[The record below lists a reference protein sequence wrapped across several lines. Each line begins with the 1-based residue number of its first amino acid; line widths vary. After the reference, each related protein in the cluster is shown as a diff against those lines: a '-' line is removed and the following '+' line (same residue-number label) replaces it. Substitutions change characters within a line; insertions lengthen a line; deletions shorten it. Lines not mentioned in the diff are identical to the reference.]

1 MRMTNKVQVK
11 MKHRPAFVIFLILS
25 VLLIHCA
32 SSNQSTDPIVEQGTI
47 SPEDSLQLAI
57 QDSLEQARAKEEELR
72 EALIELY
79 KDEIYSRYQAQANTL
94 TNYYILAQQ
103 HFYTGDF
110 ENALFLINR
119 AALIKEN
126 ADVLALRG
134 SIYLGL
140 GYINEFVSHWRRAL
154 EMDPSVPIPSST
166 YIIQQL
172 QNNGLIDENLTK
184 SF

>member
-1 MRMTNKVQVK
+1 
-11 MKHRPAFVIFLILS
+11 MKFWLTSIAVFFTLFVINCGSSGELTDSDGGTSAVDSQELI
-25 VLLIHCA
+25 
-32 SSNQSTDPIVEQGTI
+32 I
-47 SPEDSLQLAI
+47 SPEADSIA
-57 QDSLEQARAKEEELR
+57 QAQAKEEELR
-72 EALIELY
+72 QALIELY
-79 KDEIYSRYQAQANTL
+79 KDDIYSRYQAQANTL

-103 HFYTGDF
+103 HFYSGDF

-140 GYINEFVSHWRRAL
+140 GYINEFVNQWRRAL
-154 EMDPSVPIPSST
+154 EMDPEVPIPSST

-172 QNNGLIDENLTK
+172 QNNGLIDENLK
-184 SF
+184 KAF

>member
-1 MRMTNKVQVK
+1 
-11 MKHRPAFVIFLILS
+11 MKKWIISIAVILS
-25 VLLIHCA
+25 FVSINCSSTSEISEDEGTSQETTQADLITQA
-32 SSNQSTDPIVEQGTI
+32 QA
-47 SPEDSLQLAI
+47 DSIAEAQ
-57 QDSLEQARAKEEELR
+57 AKEAELR
-72 EALIELY
+72 NALIELY

-103 HFYTGDF
+103 HFFSGDF
-110 ENALFLINR
+110 ENALFLVNR

-140 GYINEFVSHWRRAL
+140 GYINEFVNQWRRAL
-154 EMDPSVPIPSST
+154 EMDPEVPIPSST

-172 QNNGLIDENLTK
+172 QNNGLIDENLK
-184 SF
+184 KAF

>member
-1 MRMTNKVQVK
+1 MKNK
-11 MKHRPAFVIFLILS
+11 PAILLFLFISISIL
-25 VLLIHCA
+25 HCSSSKQSIEPA
-32 SSNQSTDPIVEQGTI
+32 SDESSI
-47 SPEDSLQLAI
+47 SAEDSLQLAI
-57 QDSLEQARAKEEELR
+57 EDSLEQVRAKEEELR
-72 EALIELY
+72 NALVELY
-79 KDEIYSRYQAQANTL
+79 KDEIYSRYQAQTNTL

-110 ENALFLINR
+110 DNALFLINR

-172 QNNGLIDENLTK
+172 QNNGLIDENLKK

>member
-1 MRMTNKVQVK
+1 MQRVTWLHLCFVLTGLLVILNC
-11 MKHRPAFVIFLILS
+11 RPSNEVISEEVVETPAI
-25 VLLIHCA
+25 
-32 SSNQSTDPIVEQGTI
+32 ST
-47 SPEDSLQLAI
+47 EDSIMFAR
-57 QDSLEQARAKEEELR
+57 QDSIAKADSADAALR
-72 EALIELY
+72 SALIELY

-140 GYINEFVSHWRRAL
+140 GYINEFVTHWRRAL
-154 EMDPSVPIPSST
+154 EMDENVPIPSSA

-172 QNNGLIDENLTK
+172 QNNGLIDENLKK

>member
-1 MRMTNKVQVK
+1 
-11 MKHRPAFVIFLILS
+11 MKIWFISIAILFSILS
-25 VLLIHCA
+25 INCR
-32 SSNQSTDPIVEQGTI
+32 SSAEVVET
-47 SPEDSLQLAI
+47 SVEDVPELTEEQIIAQAQADSIAEAQ
-57 QDSLEQARAKEEELR
+57 AKEEELR
-72 EALIELY
+72 NSLIELY

-103 HFYTGDF
+103 HFFSGDF
-110 ENALFLINR
+110 ENALFLVNR

-140 GYINEFVSHWRRAL
+140 GYINEFVNQWRRAL
-154 EMDPSVPIPSST
+154 EMDPEVPIPSST

-172 QNNGLIDENLTK
+172 QNNGLIDENLK
-184 SF
+184 KAF

>member
-1 MRMTNKVQVK
+1 
-11 MKHRPAFVIFLILS
+11 MKNRPAILLFLFISAFIL
-25 VLLIHCA
+25 HC
-32 SSNQSTDPIVEQGTI
+32 SSSKQTVEPAI
-47 SPEDSLQLAI
+47 DESSLSEEDSLQIAI
-57 QDSLEQARAKEEELR
+57 EDSLEQARAKEEELR
-72 EALIELY
+72 KALVELY

-172 QNNGLIDENLTK
+172 QNNGLIDENLKK

>member
-1 MRMTNKVQVK
+1 MN
-11 MKHRPAFVIFLILS
+11 FWSLS
-25 VLLIHCA
+25 IALTITVLLFNCKSAEEVI
-32 SSNQSTDPIVEQGTI
+32 DPVDEAPVLTPEEQQEI
-47 SPEDSLQLAI
+47 AIADSIAQAEE
-57 QDSLEQARAKEEELR
+57 EQEELR
-72 EALIELY
+72 KALVELY

-140 GYINEFVSHWRRAL
+140 GYINEFVNQWRRAL
-154 EMDPSVPIPSST
+154 EMDPDVPLPSSA

-172 QNNGLIDENLTK
+172 QNNGLINEDLK
-184 SF
+184 KAF

>member
-1 MRMTNKVQVK
+1 
-11 MKHRPAFVIFLILS
+11 MKTWFISIAILFLIIGINCGSSSEAVQQEEEIIPQLS
-25 VLLIHCA
+25 EEEKREKAEADSI
-32 SSNQSTDPIVEQGTI
+32 EQV
-47 SPEDSLQLAI
+47 
-57 QDSLEQARAKEEELR
+57 RAKEEELKN
-72 EALIELY
+72 ALIELY

-103 HFYTGDF
+103 HFFTGDF
-110 ENALFLINR
+110 ENALFLVNR

-140 GYINEFVSHWRRAL
+140 GYINEFVNQWRRAL
-154 EMDPSVPIPSST
+154 EMDPEVPIPSST

-172 QNNGLIDENLTK
+172 QNNGLIDENLK
-184 SF
+184 KAF

>member
-1 MRMTNKVQVK
+1 
-11 MKHRPAFVIFLILS
+11 MKNRPAILLFLFISAFIL
-25 VLLIHCA
+25 HC
-32 SSNQSTDPIVEQGTI
+32 SSSKQTVEPAI
-47 SPEDSLQLAI
+47 DESSLSEEDSLQIAI
-57 QDSLEQARAKEEELR
+57 EDSLEQARVKEEELR
-72 EALIELY
+72 KALVELY

-172 QNNGLIDENLTK
+172 QNNGLIDENLKK

>member
-1 MRMTNKVQVK
+1 MINK
-11 MKHRPAFVIFLILS
+11 PALLLFIFCTIFI
-25 VLLIHCA
+25 IHC
-32 SSNQSTDPIVEQGTI
+32 SSSIQTVDPISEENSI
-47 SPEDSLQLAI
+47 SPEDSLQIAI
-57 QDSLEQARAKEEELR
+57 QDSIDQAQAKEEELR
-72 EALIELY
+72 NALIELY

-103 HFYTGDF
+103 HFYTGDY

-134 SIYLGL
+134 SVYLGL
-140 GYINEFVSHWRRAL
+140 GYINEFVNHWRRAL
-154 EMDPSVPIPSST
+154 ELDPEVPIPSST

-172 QNNGLIDENLTK
+172 QNNGLIDENLKK

>member
-1 MRMTNKVQVK
+1 MNVRLYTL
-11 MKHRPAFVIFLILS
+11 ALIFTFLLLHCSSSSEVVEPEGETITELS
-25 VLLIHCA
+25 E
-32 SSNQSTDPIVEQGTI
+32 VELKAQAQA
-47 SPEDSLQLAI
+47 DSVA
-57 QDSLEQARAKEEELR
+57 EAEAKEEELR
-72 EALIELY
+72 SALIELY

-103 HFYTGDF
+103 HFYSGDF

-140 GYINEFVSHWRRAL
+140 GYINEFVNQWRRAL
-154 EMDPSVPIPSST
+154 EMDPEVPLPSSA

-172 QNNGLIDENLTK
+172 QNNGLIDENLK
-184 SF
+184 KAF

>member
-1 MRMTNKVQVK
+1 MKNK
-11 MKHRPAFVIFLILS
+11 PAILLFLFIS
-25 VLLIHCA
+25 ISIIHC
-32 SSNQSTDPIVEQGTI
+32 SSSKQSIEPTSDE
-47 SPEDSLQLAI
+47 SSLSAEDSLQLAI
-57 QDSLEQARAKEEELR
+57 EDSLEQVRAKEEELR
-72 EALIELY
+72 NALVELY
-79 KDEIYSRYQAQANTL
+79 KDEIYSRYQAQTNTL

-172 QNNGLIDENLTK
+172 QNNGLIDENLKK